1 MPPPNSNA
9 RPRSTAARRGPGAA
23 GRGPG
28 RGPRRGRAYELFVL
42 GELTAGPH
50 HGYLLHAILG
60 KIFGPFRQVS
70 WGALYPLI
78 HRLSQDGLIAAVAE
92 KRAGK
97 AGRQGHERIL
107 YRITPAGRQRFR
119 ALMQENV
126 PYAAYD
132 TDVFISRLGYFDFV
146 DAQRQTEILEYHRGF
161 LQAQD
166 AYMRD
171 SLRLVMDELEI
182 PEVERARIKWV
193 TEFRLKRIQAELEWV
208 VDALK
213 GAA

>member
-1 MPPPNSNA
+1 MTQA
-9 RPRSTAARRGPGAA
+9 RS
-23 GRGPG
+23 
-28 RGPRRGRAYELFVL
+28 RRGRAYELFVL

-60 KIFGPFRQVS
+60 KILGPFRQVS

-119 ALMQENV
+119 ALMLENV

-132 TDVFISRLGYFDFV
+132 TDVFISRLGYFDFI
-146 DAQRQTEILEYHRGF
+146 DAMRQTEILKYHRDF
-161 LQAQD
+161 LRAQGD
-166 AYMRD
+166 YMRQG
-171 SLRLVMDELEI
+171 LRLVLDELEI
-182 PEVERARIKWV
+182 PEAERARIKWV
-193 TEFRLKRIQAELEWV
+193 TEFRLRRIQAELDWV
-208 VDALK
+208 
-213 GAA
+213 